1 MRGQLNTTEAELA
14 EVVYYCEVITKMHSV
29 MREEGDGHIVEV
41 AVIVQ
46 MDVWPLH
53 AVVGH
58 KSSDVLNSFMNGE
71 RRVQHIMIMFNARPE
86 EEALKSEQVM
96 LDKLDMNA

>member
-14 EVVYYCEVITKMHSV
+14 EVVYYCEVIIKMHSV

-46 MDVWPLH
+46 MD
-53 AVVGH
+53 G
-58 KSSDVLNSFMNGE
+58 
-71 RRVQHIMIMFNARPE
+71 
-86 EEALKSEQVM
+86 
-96 LDKLDMNA
+96 

>member
-1 MRGQLNTTEAELA
+1 
-14 EVVYYCEVITKMHSV
+14 
-29 MREEGDGHIVEV
+29 
-41 AVIVQ
+41 
-46 MDVWPLH
+46 
-53 AVVGH
+53 
-58 KSSDVLNSFMNGE
+58 MNGE